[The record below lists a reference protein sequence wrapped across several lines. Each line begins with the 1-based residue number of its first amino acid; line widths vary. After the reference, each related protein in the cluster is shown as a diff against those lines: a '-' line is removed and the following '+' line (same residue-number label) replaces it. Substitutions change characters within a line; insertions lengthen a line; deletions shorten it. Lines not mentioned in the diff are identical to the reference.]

1 MEGKEGERKASLCV
15 RTDLACEAG
24 RGEEVEENA
33 CSLEG
38 GITVHVHRCRG
49 AQGGRY
55 VTVFCGKVTLLGE
68 RGKASLS
75 RFLSGEIRRM
85 AEQILGRPLDAS
97 TRILVAGLGN
107 PHMTADAV
115 GPEVLR
121 RTTPTRHLKAHDAAV
136 YHALG
141 SCELS
146 MIAPGVLGQTGI
158 ESGVLVKGA
167 VDHVKPHLLVAV
179 DALAARS
186 CERLASTFQLSDTG
200 LSPGAGVGNFRL
212 PMNRES
218 MGCPVMGVGV
228 PTVVDSSTLV
238 LDALERAQ
246 IPVEQYAGLM
256 EILENGRSFVVS
268 PKDCDEILAV
278 TCRILAGA
286 LDHAFGVGEL

>member
-75 RFLSGEIRRM
+75 RFLSGEIRLM

-107 PHMTADAV
+107 PQMTADAV

-268 PKDCDEILAV
+268 PKDCDEILSV

>member
-49 AQGGRY
+49 AQGGWY

-68 RGKASLS
+68 REKASLS

-256 EILENGRSFVVS
+256 EVLENGRSFVVS

>member
-1 MEGKEGERKASLCV
+1 
-15 RTDLACEAG
+15 
-24 RGEEVEENA
+24 
-33 CSLEG
+33 
-38 GITVHVHRCRG
+38 
-49 AQGGRY
+49 
-55 VTVFCGKVTLLGE
+55 
-68 RGKASLS
+68 
-75 RFLSGEIRRM
+75 
-85 AEQILGRPLDAS
+85 
-97 TRILVAGLGN
+97 
-107 PHMTADAV
+107 MTADAV

-268 PKDCDEILAV
+268 PKDCDEILSV